1 MANRSMSFGAFRA
14 IAGVGF
20 VVVLSG
26 FVLLFSG
33 CQTVRGVWARRPWR
47 KPVVAIAMDYAP
59 RLGVVASV
67 NGPLKFVLV
76 DCGTAPVP
84 SKGRELRVYRD
95 GAIVAELTATS
106 RVKRPYLLADIA
118 AGNPGVGDAVMQL
131 GTGWVGSEGAEALRG
146 SSEKARAEAF
156 AGDPVI
162 AGQPARAASSLFR
175 RGGTEEGIEAV
186 PVGSPARL
194 LLPAV
199 GSDWFLPGR

>member
-1 MANRSMSFGAFRA
+1 MSLGAVGA
-14 IAGVGF
+14 SGGVGLA
-20 VVVLSG
+20 VVLSG
-26 FVLLFSG
+26 CVLLFSG
-33 CQTVRGVWARRPWR
+33 CQTVRGVWAMRPWR
-47 KPVVAIAMDYAP
+47 KTAAAVTADYAP
-59 RLGVVASV
+59 RLGVIASV

-84 SKGRELRVYRD
+84 GKGRELRVYRD

-118 AGNPGVGDAVMQL
+118 AGNPVVGDAVMQL
-131 GTGWVGSEGAEALRG
+131 GTGWVGGEGAETLRG

-162 AGQPARAASSLFR
+162 AAQPARAAVSLFR

-186 PVGSPARL
+186 PLGSPARS
-194 LLPAV
+194 LLPVV